1 MTMKVLKTVIGYVL
15 AGFVIMSCS
24 SALLFPALLKAEE
37 NHIKQHHPAK
47 TDSPKGKK
55 IEGMVFVKGGCFQMG
70 DMFGDGYSG
79 ERPVHE
85 VCVND
90 FYIEESEVTQKEW
103 EAVMGA
109 NPSVSNTGDDYPVDS
124 VEWEDAQEFIE
135 KLNKKTGKKYRLP
148 TEAEWE
154 YAAKSKGKK
163 EKFAG
168 TNSESELGEYAWY
181 DDNSEGVTHPVKQ
194 KKPNA
199 LGLYDMS
206 GNVWEWVYDFYDGD
220 YYSAS
225 PKDNPTG
232 PDRRTSYHILRGGS
246 WYSEARNARATDR
259 YWSDVDVEGADSLF
273 GFRLVLSPE

>member
-1 MTMKVLKTVIGYVL
+1 MKIFKKIMGYVSS
-15 AGFVIMSCS
+15 GFVIMSCNWIPVGLDNS
-24 SALLFPALLKAEE
+24 LAEE
-37 NHIKQHHPAK
+37 IH
-47 TDSPKGKK
+47 K

-70 DMFGDGYSG
+70 DMFGDGYPG
-79 ERPVHE
+79 EKPAHK

-90 FYIEESEVTQKEW
+90 FYIGVSEVTQKEW
-103 EAVMGA
+103 KFVMEG

-124 VEWEDAQEFIE
+124 VDWEDAQKFIE

-154 YAAKSKGKK
+154 YAARSGGKK

-168 TNSESELGEYAWY
+168 TNSESELEKYAWY
-181 DDNSEGVTHPVKQ
+181 MDNSEGVTHPVKQ
-194 KKPNA
+194 KRPNA

-206 GNVWEWVYDFYDGD
+206 GNVWEWVYDFYDGN
-220 YYSAS
+220 YYNKS

-232 PDRRTSYHILRGGS
+232 PAARTTYHILRGGS
-246 WYSEARNARATDR
+246 WYSEARNVRTTDR

-273 GFRLVLSPE
+273 GFRLASSPK